1 MVFSKEST
9 ILIISAIT
17 YKLKWNGGDM
27 KSVQGDS
34 GHARMDMI
42 TNVYSHIIDEER
54 MKNAQNFDEQFYHAK
69 ALPKMK
75 GKTVSVPTFAALS
88 DKSDPI
94 EIANKEPE
102 KDVVKSN
109 KEENNIEWVTKLLE
123 NPETMALLKAL
134 AKKL

>member
-1 MVFSKEST
+1 
-9 ILIISAIT
+9 
-17 YKLKWNGGDM
+17 M

-88 DKSDPI
+88 DKPDPI
-94 EIANKEPE
+94 ELAHKNPE
-102 KDVVKSN
+102 KEVVKSDE
-109 KEENNIEWVTKLLE
+109 EENSMEWVTKLLE
-123 NPETMALLKAL
+123 NPETMALLKAI